1 MVLNSFEQTKQ
12 EIPLCQTLPNSTV
25 HGMLG
30 ALRSKLPSG
39 APYVDFRDIAEFVAF
54 CNATEAR
61 YVRLIERVV
70 DSHMQPRLSK
80 HRFAWTE
87 TDEMF
92 VGMAAFPELREHGVR
107 ILLGLTRKR
116 GLRFVLALNNSI
128 VTAVTVACRT
138 YSDVHMLNQQSN
150 FCHSGSSEPRTVQYV
165 RDVKTHMVR
174 AFQLA
179 FSTSNIETSSL
190 QELYRRCFATML
202 HPTTHEGVFIPR
214 HLVPEYALALA
225 SITHAR
231 LGCGADGAPLTGQ
244 RLHEDTLRL
253 IVGFIDFH

>member
-1 MVLNSFEQTKQ
+1 
-12 EIPLCQTLPNSTV
+12 
-25 HGMLG
+25 MLG
-30 ALRSKLPSG
+30 ALRTKLPSG
-39 APYVDFRDIAEFVAF
+39 APYVDFRDLAEFAAF
-54 CNATEAR
+54 CSATEAR

-80 HRFAWTE
+80 SRFAWTE

-92 VGMAAFPELREHGVR
+92 IGLAAFPELREHGVR

-138 YSDVHMLNQQSN
+138 YSSVHMSEMQRN
-150 FCHSGSSEPRTVQYV
+150 FCRSGSSEALTIQYV

-179 FSTSNIETSSL
+179 FNTSDLETSSL
-190 QELYRRCFATML
+190 HELHRRCFAIML
-202 HPTTHEGVFIPR
+202 NPITYESVFIPR

-231 LGCGADGAPLTGQ
+231 LGCGADGAPLAGQ

>member
-1 MVLNSFEQTKQ
+1 MV
-12 EIPLCQTLPNSTV
+12 
-25 HGMLG
+25 G
-30 ALRSKLPSG
+30 ALRMKLPSG
-39 APYVDFRDIAEFVAF
+39 APYVDFRDIAEFVAL
-54 CNATEAR
+54 CSATEAR

-80 HRFAWTE
+80 NRFAWTE

-92 VGMAAFPELREHGVR
+92 IGVAAFPELREHGVR
-107 ILLGLTRKR
+107 ILLGLTHKR

-138 YSDVHMLNQQSN
+138 YSSMHMSDMQRN
-150 FCHSGSSEPRTVQYV
+150 FCRSGNSEPLTVQYV

-190 QELYRRCFATML
+190 HELYRRCFAMML
-202 HPTTHEGVFIPR
+202 HPITYESVFISR
-214 HLVPEYALALA
+214 HLVPGYALALA